1 MLELWPLLF
10 LVPPVFSPDQIA
22 PAFSAAFYVLSCAKI
37 HAMIQR
43 IQSVFLLLTVSA
55 MTVTVFMPLWQKVD
69 VERSEIVTISAL
81 ELTHIKYAD
90 GQPGSDEVLLE
101 KSTVYIALLA
111 LASVAVSLFSI
122 FQYRNRLRQIQLGA
136 LNSLLIGGALIATLW
151 NSWKAEELL
160 ATEQPGA
167 YLFAFYLFLLSLI
180 LNSLANRFI
189 RRDERLVRDSD
200 RLR

>member
-1 MLELWPLLF
+1 
-10 LVPPVFSPDQIA
+10 
-22 PAFSAAFYVLSCAKI
+22 
-37 HAMIQR
+37 MIQR